1 MKKGLI
7 IAVIILAFCGIIGSC
22 SNSSSDSKYSGYSS
36 TYKNDSEYRQ
46 NIKDIAD
53 AYGVTEKEVD
63 QKINAVTGGK

>member
-7 IAVIILAFCGIIGSC
+7 IAVIILVLFGIIGSC
-22 SNSSSDSKYSGYSS
+22 SDSSLDSKYSGYSN
-36 TYKNDSEYRQ
+36 TYKYDSEYRD

-53 AYGVTEKEVD
+53 AFGVSEKEVD